1 MRIDYHE
8 PKLSYTSSPGKQQRQ
23 QRTEQAGI
31 GILAVVVIALLSG
44 GGGFG
49 AGWFFSQKAAKKSF
63 QAAMEQKSLEN
74 SPRPEPPAKTAPAA
88 SPNPT
93 LPAAAAQPATTASF
107 PASPPQA
114 APETQLS
121 FYKTL
126 PSGQKS
132 AVLGSGINAKEDK
145 AKQPLQAALPSNLTK
160 PPPPQAPTEPAKP
173 AEKSARQEP
182 SGFTVQLASFSLKSE
197 AETLRSKLAG
207 KGYHAYINESN
218 QGDKGMWY
226 RVRVGKKLDADAAKE
241 LAAKLGKGALAIPDR
256 D

>member
-93 LPAAAAQPATTASF
+93 APRRGRALARPASISAASVLALGYF
-107 PASPPQA
+107 PA
-114 APETQLS
+114 
-121 FYKTL
+121 
-126 PSGQKS
+126 
-132 AVLGSGINAKEDK
+132 
-145 AKQPLQAALPSNLTK
+145 
-160 PPPPQAPTEPAKP
+160 
-173 AEKSARQEP
+173 
-182 SGFTVQLASFSLKSE
+182 
-197 AETLRSKLAG
+197 
-207 KGYHAYINESN
+207 
-218 QGDKGMWY
+218 
-226 RVRVGKKLDADAAKE
+226 
-241 LAAKLGKGALAIPDR
+241 
-256 D
+256 

>member
-93 LPAAAAQPATTASF
+93 LPAAAAQPATTASSPAPPPRLRPKLNSVSIRPF
-107 PASPPQA
+107 PAARKVPFWA
-114 APETQLS
+114 AVSMPRR
-121 FYKTL
+121 
-126 PSGQKS
+126 
-132 AVLGSGINAKEDK
+132 
-145 AKQPLQAALPSNLTK
+145 TK
-160 PPPPQAPTEPAKP
+160 P
-173 AEKSARQEP
+173 S
-182 SGFTVQLASFSLKSE
+182 S
-197 AETLRSKLAG
+197 RSRRPC
-207 KGYHAYINESN
+207 H
-218 QGDKGMWY
+218 QT
-226 RVRVGKKLDADAAKE
+226 
-241 LAAKLGKGALAIPDR
+241 
-256 D
+256 